1 MVFLLLTGVSVRHF
15 LTCNGGAVESVI
27 VPVSW
32 NHLRNVMTD
41 TDAYEALERL
51 VIDFTE
57 AFNREDIDEV
67 ISYIAEDAIYDEFNG
82 VRSVGLA
89 AIRQAFEP
97 QFAGAYGTM
106 RFHTEDMFLDEAAG
120 KALIRWVLTLEEE
133 TRAGAYRGLDIL
145 HFKDGKLTEKHTYC
159 KARIPLI
166 RKRSEMQADGGWP
179 G

>member
-1 MVFLLLTGVSVRHF
+1 MADEKKRAVF
-15 LTCNGGAVESVI
+15 EK
-27 VPVSW
+27 
-32 NHLRNVMTD
+32 
-41 TDAYEALERL
+41 L

-57 AFNREDIDEV
+57 AFNREDIEEVMSYFADE
-67 ISYIAEDAIYDEFNG
+67 AIYDEFNG

-97 QFAGAYGTM
+97 QFAGDYGAM
-106 RFHTEDMFLDEAAG
+106 RFYTEDMFLDEASG

-145 HFKDGKLTEKHTYC
+145 HFKGGKLTEKHTYC
-159 KARIPLI
+159 KAMIPLI
-166 RKRSEMQADGGWP
+166 RKRPEMEAEGSWP